1 VFAIEGSARAL
12 PDDEVE
18 ARLADPERRERLL
31 WALRLTE
38 TEPGALGVSSHLLTV
53 ARKGQPA

>member
-1 VFAIEGSARAL
+1 
-12 PDDEVE
+12 
-18 ARLADPERRERLL
+18 LADPERRERLL